1 MRQEIVGSKHKGGR
15 MVVKIPFLY
24 ATRTTDKAKKEREAE
39 RNYLK
44 KIKEVFVALEYK
56 EKLASGKN

>member
-1 MRQEIVGSKHKGGR
+1 